1 MNILKPEPE
10 SSIVIFGLGTV
21 GLTAVMGAK
30 YRKVKQII
38 AVDIQP
44 SKFQI
49 AQEVGATHVVNGKE
63 VEDIVA
69 HIKEL
74 TGGAGADYCVDCT
87 GVPVV
92 VQNMINCL
100 SMLGKA
106 AIVGVPPTGANVNVD
121 PLTFLL
127 GSKTLVGC
135 REGDSVPPEY
145 IPKLVQMQKEGDFPV
160 EKIVTI
166 YDYKDFDKAL
176 HDLHEGK
183 VVKPVIQWS

>member
-44 SKFQI
+44 SKFPI
-49 AQEVGATHVVNGKE
+49 AKEVGATHVVNSKE

-69 HIKEL
+69 HIKQL
-74 TGGAGADYCVDCT
+74 TGGQGADYCVDCT
-87 GVPVV
+87 GVPIV

-106 AIVGVPPTGANVNVD
+106 AIVGVPPTGANVSVD

-135 REGDSVPPEY
+135 REGDSVPPVFV
-145 IPKLVQMQKEGDFPV
+145 PRLVEMQKRGEFPV

-166 YDYKDFDKAL
+166 YDYKDMDKAL
-176 HDLHEGK
+176 HDLHDGK